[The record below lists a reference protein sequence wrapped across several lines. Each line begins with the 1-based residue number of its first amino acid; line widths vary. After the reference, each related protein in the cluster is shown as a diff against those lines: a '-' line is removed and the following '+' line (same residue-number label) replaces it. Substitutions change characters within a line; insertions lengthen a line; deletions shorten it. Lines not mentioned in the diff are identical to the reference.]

1 MNRFGLK
8 YKFVILKYLIKKKEK
23 VGSNFNKTS
32 HILLSL
38 KKKKKKH
45 ILM

>member
-8 YKFVILKYLIKKKEK
+8 YKFVILKIFDKKK

-32 HILLSL
+32 HILLS
-38 KKKKKKH
+38 
-45 ILM
+45 